1 MAKMNIPHIKCEK
14 GQTYFFLTGSAI
26 VFVYTSWKLGSSLSC
41 KLPIYNIACYL
52 HMCVGQRG
60 GGHGRITEYAGHII
74 HQSTWHTVFGGECWE
89 LENRTEMTIL
99 VCIAVQAAVQLRATN
114 AASMKAQWAHAAPAL
129 YTHRFCAASA
139 LLAHP
144 VWNRR

>member
-1 MAKMNIPHIKCEK
+1 
-14 GQTYFFLTGSAI
+14 
-26 VFVYTSWKLGSSLSC
+26 
-41 KLPIYNIACYL
+41 
-52 HMCVGQRG
+52 MCVGQRG

-99 VCIAVQAAVQLRATN
+99 VCIAVQAAVQLRVTN

-144 VWNRR
+144 V